1 VLPTIDGIDDGM
13 WALGALQ
20 ARGVVVLNDA
30 SALYATHD
38 KLLTAR
44 LLRRTN
50 LPHPRTVH
58 VRSDRPFAAVRP
70 PVVVKPRLG
79 SGGRAATWCED
90 EIALVETLSS
100 LSNTS
105 WFEQQGVLVQELVQP
120 QGYDLRILV
129 AAGRVVGAIFRIAA
143 EGEWRTNVAL
153 GGLRRPVSDPPRAAC
168 ELALAAARAAGAA
181 LVGVDLVPDAYGSWT
196 IIELNGAVE
205 FTSEYKTDGDVFECA
220 AAEFARSADRVI
232 ATASLELDGLLR
244 YQPGGATT

>member
-1 VLPTIDGIDDGM
+1 V
-13 WALGALQ
+13 A
-20 ARGVVVLNDA
+20 
-30 SALYATHD
+30 HE
-38 KLLTAR
+38 
-44 LLRRTN
+44 RR
-50 LPHPRTVH
+50 
-58 VRSDRPFAAVRP
+58 A
-70 PVVVKPRLG
+70 
-79 SGGRAATWCED
+79 
-90 EIALVETLSS
+90 
-100 LSNTS
+100 
-105 WFEQQGVLVQELVQP
+105 
-120 QGYDLRILV
+120 
-129 AAGRVVGAIFRIAA
+129 
-143 EGEWRTNVAL
+143 